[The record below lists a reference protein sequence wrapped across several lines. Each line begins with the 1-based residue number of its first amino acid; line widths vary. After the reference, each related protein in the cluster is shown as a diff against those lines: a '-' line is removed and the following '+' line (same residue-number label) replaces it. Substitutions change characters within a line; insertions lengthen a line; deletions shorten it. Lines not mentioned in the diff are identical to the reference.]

1 MRAGGCFLWMQWR
14 VGGRRGR
21 CATSHPGYRRDA
33 CDDDLVTVFAASLRV
48 YEPLAAFEG
57 AEREHWDRYV
67 ADGAHLSPQTA
78 VALERAASL
87 HAVVQRSLPDLGE
100 HAHVLE
106 VDGVTL
112 LSPWRTAVR
121 SQEALLDFCADLP
134 DLVADA
140 FVPATLVERAEVEL
154 DRWRAEHG
162 STIAHVRTS
171 TWQVPLRWFVLVD
184 PEEREVSLGEP
195 GTVVRRTGRM
205 LVYRTPM
212 SRARRRVARALAVL
226 RTAVDD
232 SSVTE
237 GVEDLGRWLEEFHPR
252 SLVELDY
259 GDLVHLLDDAE
270 LSQDESA
277 RDMALALTRLGE
289 GNGFEAAQAYGRM
302 TARMNA
308 LQAVESAN

>member
-1 MRAGGCFLWMQWR
+1 M
-14 VGGRRGR
+14 
-21 CATSHPGYRRDA
+21 
-33 CDDDLVTVFAASLRV
+33 TVFAASLRV

-57 AEREHWDRYV
+57 AERKHWEEYA
-67 ADGAHLSPQTA
+67 ADGAHLSA
-78 VALERAASL
+78 HAGVALERAVALQALVS
-87 HAVVQRSLPDLGE
+87 RSLPVVGE

-112 LSPWRTAVR
+112 VSPWRTAVR
-121 SQEALLDFCADLP
+121 AEEALLDFCADLP
-134 DLVADA
+134 DIVAEA
-140 FVPATLVERAEVEL
+140 FAPPQLLERAEVEL

-162 STIAHVRTS
+162 TTTTHVRTC
-171 TWQVPLRWFVLVD
+171 TWEVPLRWFVLVD
-184 PEEREVSLGEP
+184 AEERSVSLGDP
-195 GTVVRRTGRM
+195 GNPAGTVVGRRTGRA

-277 RDMALALTRLGE
+277 RDMATALARLAE
-289 GNGFEAAQAYGRM
+289 GNGYEAAAAYARM
-302 TARMNA
+302 TARMKA
-308 LQAVESAN
+308 LQAVERSN